1 MSIDLPRSFKELH
14 FTGSVKAL
22 APERPAKAL
31 GQERPKGPPPPPPSR
46 AVPSRPANVVGP
58 PPKPVRSGDVYL
70 ADPQLTPYI
79 GARPSERSEAAQPLK
94 LTTAR
99 GQLVSIDEDVD
110 LLTDSLD
117 RDFIDAALF
126 PIARRENAS
135 QPAPNLPVP
144 HFRSAAEAKAHHA
157 EPATIVVKAAKGGS
171 LPLGAWLM
179 AALIA
184 GIVSYQLAPQAV
196 ESVAQAVRS
205 LDAR

>member
-22 APERPAKAL
+22 APERSANAL
-31 GQERPKGPPPPPPSR
+31 GRERPKGPPPPPPSR
-46 AVPSRPANVVGP
+46 AVPSRPANVVAP
-58 PPKPVRSGDVYL
+58 PPKPVRSGDVYF

-99 GQLVSIDEDVD
+99 GQLVSIDEDPD
-110 LLTDSLD
+110 LLTQSLD
-117 RDFIDAALF
+117 RDSIDAALF

-157 EPATIVVKAAKGGS
+157 EPIIVVKAPKGGS
-171 LPLGAWLM
+171 LPLGAWLI
-179 AALIA
+179 AAVIA